1 MHSVSA
7 ITFTFCA
14 LVAHAIA
21 SPSPAISGVAWT
33 STYAA
38 NVTSVT
44 GKGGAVYFADD
55 DGVVYCLN
63 GTSGAPSW
71 KRALSESIVLRPGFD
86 ESDDGAIYVG
96 TNASAVKLNRA
107 TGDVTWQTSSSSG
120 FATGQPVGWKG
131 YVYFVFSGQTVVNY
145 DTNTGKLLSSAPST
159 SSDPIVVTTL
169 SGETAVYTGDLFGN
183 MQRFTS
189 ENLNAVCSL
198 QQPTAVSRPVVL
210 QTVVIA
216 AQADG
221 VVVAMDAH
229 DCRQLW
235 VTQLPHVDNV
245 VGDVAVSESL
255 KNLYVVD
262 SNGGVSCVAAFTG
275 KVTWQYNHTTPFES
289 TPLAHGSYVFAVDVA
304 GVVVVVNATSGELVQ
319 TWAGPQAA
327 TPGVHLY
334 ADNDVLYVAL
344 QTQIIALKLNGQ

>member
-14 LVAHAIA
+14 LVAHAMA
-21 SPSPAISGVAWT
+21 SPSPALSGVAWT
-33 STYAA
+33 STHAA

-44 GKGGAVYFADD
+44 GKGGAVYFAGN

-96 TNASAVKLNRA
+96 TNASAVNLNRA
-107 TGDVTWQTSSSSG
+107 TGDVTWQTPFQGG
-120 FATGQPVGWKG
+120 FTNGQPVGWKG
-131 YVYFVFSGQTVVNY
+131 YVYFDWAGSVVNF
-145 DTNTGKLLSSAPST
+145 DTKTGTLFQTAPTT
-159 SSDPIVVTTL
+159 SSDPIVVTTM
-169 SGETAVYTGDLFGN
+169 SGEKTVYTGDLSGN
-183 MQRFTS
+183 MQRFTL
-189 ENLNAVCSL
+189 ENLDSVCNL
-198 QQPTAVSRPVVL
+198 QQPTAVSRPVLL

-275 KVTWQYNHTTPFES
+275 KVNWQYNHTTPFES

-319 TWAGPQAA
+319 TWTGPQAA